1 MQEIGYLGH
10 NLNMV
15 HDKGIEEPK
24 IATNFHEKK
33 RIGRSEAKTLT
44 VYITRVT
51 TSYCLHCTFILHD
64 VYSRVIIL
72 LRCSAHGAYY

>member
-64 VYSRVIIL
+64 V
-72 LRCSAHGAYY
+72 